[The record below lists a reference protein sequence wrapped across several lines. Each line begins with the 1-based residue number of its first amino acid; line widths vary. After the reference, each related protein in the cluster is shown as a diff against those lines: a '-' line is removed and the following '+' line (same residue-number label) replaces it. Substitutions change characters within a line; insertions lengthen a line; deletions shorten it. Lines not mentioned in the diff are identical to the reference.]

1 MRLAYKPKP
10 IPSSVEYMTSTDA
23 AAQAAYVPV
32 PVRFDFDAQA
42 PSVSAAVMALHKA
55 AVADLGAAGV
65 EQGLI
70 ELIRLR
76 ASQLNGC
83 AYCVDMHT
91 VDARKAGVNDQR
103 VDLLPV
109 WEDAPFYTAQERAAL
124 ALTESVTR
132 LSETHAPREVVQE
145 ALTTLGEEK
154 TAAILGLIVSIN
166 AWNQIGVTSRCWP
179 VGIRAA

>member
-1 MRLAYKPKP
+1 M
-10 IPSSVEYMTSTDA
+10 STENTA
-23 AAQAAYVPV
+23 VTTAEAYVAI
-32 PVRFDFDAQA
+32 PVRFDFDTLA
-42 PSVSAAVMALHKA
+42 PAVSRAVMTLHKA
-55 AVADLGAAGV
+55 AVKDLADAGV

-83 AYCVDMHT
+83 AYCVSTHT
-91 VDARKAGVNDQR
+91 VDARKAGVSDQR

-109 WEDAPFYTAQERAAL
+109 WEDSPLYTPAERAAL

-132 LSETHAPREVVQE
+132 LSETHAPEAVVAR
-145 ALTTLGEEK
+145 ALTALGPER
-154 TAAILGLIVSIN
+154 TAAVLGLIVSIN

-179 VGIRAA
+179 VDARED